1 MKNLSYLFLYRKRLI
16 MPYVEMLLKLLNN
29 VAILASALLIVT
41 VVFEYGF
48 IVSEEEYIYIGSI
61 YRFTWIV
68 FIVNSLAQLI
78 FTFRSSLREY
88 GRLAWVMTL
97 LLYITLVPQILPEPY
112 SGFWCTMWRVLQGG
126 VYHTI
131 VLSVLSLLYLSDC
144 VVKLL
149 GRRINP
155 SFIFAAS
162 FLVIILI
169 GAGLLMLPRAT
180 YEGISFVDALFTS
193 TSATCVTG
201 LTTVDV
207 TEVFTPIGFIIIMI
221 LIQIGGLGVMTIT
234 SFFALFFMGNTS
246 LSNQS
251 LLSEMVSSRS
261 LSSLLSMLIYIFGFT
276 IAIEGIGAAMIFVDI
291 HSTLGMTIDEEIG
304 FSIFHSISAFCNAGF
319 STLPGNLGNEMLMSG
334 HNPFYLYI
342 SALVILG
349 GIGFPI
355 LVNLNDWVRY
365 LLQRGYK
372 RFINSDFAVERQ
384 VHIYDINTKI
394 AVAVSLILF
403 VVGTLLI
410 GVLEW
415 NVAFVDMPIVDRCV
429 QAFFSAVCP
438 RTAGFA
444 SVSMGSF
451 TVQTIIIMTFL
462 MVIGGGSQSTAG
474 GIKVNAFAVILLNI
488 KSVIQGSERVALFN
502 RQLSVDSIRRSNST
516 LVLYIMFLFVAVF
529 LLTIFEPDAPHLSL
543 LFESISA
550 LSTVGSSLDLTP
562 TLGTDSKFV
571 IIVLMF
577 IGRVGVLTIMAS
589 VVKQRRV
596 HNVYYASGQIILN

>member
-1 MKNLSYLFLYRKRLI
+1 
-16 MPYVEMLLKLLNN
+16 MPYVESLIKLLSS
-29 VAILASALLIVT
+29 VAVLASALLIVT
-41 VVFEYGF
+41 IIFEYGF
-48 IVSEEEYIYIGSI
+48 IVSAEEYIYIGSI
-61 YRFTWIV
+61 YRFTW
-68 FIVNSLAQLI
+68 FIFVINSLVHLI
-78 FTFRSSLREY
+78 FSFHDTIREY
-88 GRLAWVMTL
+88 GRLAWMMTTL
-97 LLYITLVPQILPEPY
+97 LYLTLIPQIFPEPY
-112 SGFWCTMWRVLQGG
+112 SEFWCGVWRVIDGG
-126 VYHTI
+126 IYHTF
-131 VLSVLSLLYLSDC
+131 VLASLALLLLSDF

-155 SFIFAAS
+155 SFIFAFS

-180 YEGISFVDALFTS
+180 YSGISFVDALFTS

-207 TEVFTPIGFIIIMI
+207 TEVFTPIGFAVIMI

-261 LSSLLSMLIYIFGFT
+261 LGSLLSMLLYIFSFT
-276 IAIEGIGAAMIFVDI
+276 IAIEAIGAVMIFVDI
-291 HSTLGMTIDEEIG
+291 HQTLGMTLNEEVA
-304 FSIFHSISAFCNAGF
+304 FALFHSISAFCNAGF

-334 HNPFYLYI
+334 HNSFYIYI
-342 SALVILG
+342 SILIILG

-355 LVNLNDWVRY
+355 LVNLNDWVKY
-365 LLQRGYK
+365 LFQRGYR
-372 RFINSDFAVERQ
+372 RFVNSSFAVERQ

-394 AVAVSLILF
+394 AVAVSLILI
-403 VVGTLLI
+403 VVGSLL
-410 GVLEW
+410 VAAFEW
-415 NVAFVDMPIVDRCV
+415 NVAFADMPIVDRCV
-429 QAFFSAVCP
+429 QSLFTAVCP

-444 SVSMGSF
+444 SVSMSSF
-451 TVQTIIIMTFL
+451 TVQTTLIMIFL

-488 KSVIQGSERVALFN
+488 KSVIQGSERVTLFN

-516 LVLYIMFLFVAVF
+516 LVLYIMFIFVAVF
-529 LLTIFEPDAPHLSL
+529 LLSMFEPDAPHMTI
-543 LFESISA
+543 LFEAISA
-550 LSTVGSSLDLTP
+550 LSTVGASIDFTP
-562 TLGTDSKFV
+562 TLGNDSKFV

-577 IGRVGVLTIMAS
+577 IGRVGVLSIMAS
-589 VVKQRRV
+589 IVKQRRN
-596 HNVYYASGQIILN
+596 HNVYYASGQIIIN